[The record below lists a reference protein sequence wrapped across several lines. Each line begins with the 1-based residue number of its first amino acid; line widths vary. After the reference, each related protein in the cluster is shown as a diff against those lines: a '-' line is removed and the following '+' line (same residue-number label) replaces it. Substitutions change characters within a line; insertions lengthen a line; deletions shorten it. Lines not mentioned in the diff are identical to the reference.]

1 MTSPLVEEMP
11 RYDGPESIFYYE
23 QEDDMFAIQ
32 KRRQTWSYNIIRPM
46 GIIGYFPI
54 NVGHPKC
61 FRYYVADAMNY

>member
-46 GIIGYFPI
+46 GIIGYASQCRIPQIFSLLR
-54 NVGHPKC
+54 G
-61 FRYYVADAMNY
+61 